1 MNNKIINGYIK
12 EVKKNLSC
20 KKSESIFYTALL
32 NDEINGF
39 ADEKENFTTEDLYKE
54 FGTPESFA
62 AKLLSNE
69 DYHSLLKKTKKKALI
84 WMVIAIAAIVLSAFC
99 IYFISFMLDNMG
111 GTVNVTDSFL
121 TGEAFEQL
129 K

>member
-12 EVKKNLSC
+12 EVKKNLLC

-69 DYHSLLKKTKKKALI
+69 EYHSLLKKAKKKALI
-84 WMVIAIAAIVLSAFC
+84 WMIVAVAAIIVSVFC
-99 IYFISFMLDNMG
+99 IGMISDMLEHLG
-111 GTVNVTDSFL
+111 GTITITNSFI
-121 TGEAFEQL
+121 TGEALEQL